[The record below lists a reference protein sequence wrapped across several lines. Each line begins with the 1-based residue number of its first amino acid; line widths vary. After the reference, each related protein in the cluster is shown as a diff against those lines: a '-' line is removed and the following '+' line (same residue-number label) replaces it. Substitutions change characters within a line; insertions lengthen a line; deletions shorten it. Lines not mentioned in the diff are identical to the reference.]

1 MYEEEIDMK
10 IIYGTTNKNKI
21 KEMQTYFND
30 YNMELISLKDI
41 DFNDEIV
48 EDGETF
54 LENSLIKAKK
64 IKDFCNQKGLNY
76 PILTDD
82 AGLCVEALNNRP
94 GVHTARY
101 AGDHAPQIDN
111 INKMLFELKDETN
124 RNATF
129 FCALT
134 FVYHDEFIQVEGFK
148 KGNIALEAG
157 TLGGFTFGPLF
168 IPEGFDKPYN
178 DLVHFETHRH
188 DAINRLIK
196 VLKEK
201 KIID

>member
-1 MYEEEIDMK
+1 MK
-10 IIYGTTNKNKI
+10 IIYGTTNQNKI
-21 KEMQTYFND
+21 NEMQAYFKD
-30 YNMELISLKDI
+30 YDMELISLKDI
-41 DFNDEIV
+41 GFSEDIV

-54 LENSLIKAKK
+54 LENSLIKAKA
-64 IKDFCNQKGLNY
+64 IKDFCDKNGLSY

-82 AGLCVEALNNRP
+82 AGLCVKSLNGLP

-111 INKMLFELKDETN
+111 INKMLLELKDQTD
-124 RNATF
+124 RSATF

-134 FVYHDEFIQVEGFK
+134 FVYNEEFIQVEGYK
-148 KGNIALEAG
+148 EGKIATTPG

-168 IPEGFDKPYN
+168 IPVGYDKPYN
-178 DLVHFETHRH
+178 DLEKFETHRH
-188 DAINRLIK
+188 DAIKRLIK
-196 VLKEK
+196 VLKDK

>member
-1 MYEEEIDMK
+1 MK
-10 IIYGTTNKNKI
+10 VIYGTTNKNKI
-21 KEMQTYFND
+21 LEMQSYFKD
-30 YNMELISLKDI
+30 YDMELISLKDI
-41 DFNDEIV
+41 GFSDDII

-54 LENSLIKAKK
+54 LENSMIKAKA
-64 IKDFCNQKGLNY
+64 INDFCVKNNLSY
-76 PILTDD
+76 PVLTDD
-82 AGLCVEALNNRP
+82 AGLCVESLDNRP

-111 INKMLFELKDETN
+111 INKMLFELKDKDN

-134 FVYHDEFIQVEGFK
+134 FVYNNEFIQVEGFK
-148 KGNIALEAG
+148 KGHIAKKAG

-168 IPEGFDKPYN
+168 IPEGFDRPYN
-178 DLVHFETHRH
+178 DLVDFETHRH

-196 VLKEK
+196 VLHEK
-201 KIID
+201 GIINK

>member
-1 MYEEEIDMK
+1 MK
-10 IIYGTTNKNKI
+10 IVYGTTNQNKI
-21 KEMQTYFND
+21 FEMQNYFKD
-30 YNMELISLKDI
+30 YDMELISLKDI
-41 DFNDEIV
+41 GFCDDII

-54 LENSLIKAKK
+54 LENSLIKAKA
-64 IKDFCNQKGLNY
+64 IKDYCDKNNLNY

-82 AGLCVEALNNRP
+82 AGLCVKSLNNRP

-111 INKMLFELKDETN
+111 INKMLSELKDKTD
-124 RNATF
+124 RSATF

-134 FVYHDEFIQVEGFK
+134 FVYKNEFIQVEGYK
-148 KGNIALEAG
+148 EGHIASSIG

-168 IPEGFDKPYN
+168 IPLGYDKPYN
-178 DLVHFETHRH
+178 DLVDFETHRH

-196 VLKEK
+196 LLKEK
-201 KIID
+201 NIID

>member
-1 MYEEEIDMK
+1 MK
-10 IIYGTTNKNKI
+10 VIYGTTNKNKI
-21 KEMQTYFND
+21 IEMQQYFKD

-41 DFNDEIV
+41 GFDEEII
-48 EDGETF
+48 EDGNTF
-54 LENSLIKAKK
+54 LENSLIKAQT
-64 IKDFCNQKGLNY
+64 IKEFCNKKSIFY

-82 AGLCVEALNNRP
+82 AGLCVKALDNRP

-111 INKMLFELKDETN
+111 INKMLDELKDKDD
-124 RNATF
+124 RSAIF
-129 FCALT
+129 YCALT
-134 FVYHDEFIQVEGFK
+134 FVYNDEFIQVEGYK
-148 KGNIALEAG
+148 KGYISKTPG

-168 IPEGFDKPYN
+168 IPDGYDKPYN
-178 DLVHFETHRH
+178 DLVDFETHRH

-201 KIID
+201 NII